1 MLISQTA
8 LTVFVTTKALFKSQA
23 FTPHALTP
31 PPCTASVPNYTHF
44 ASLMVHPVT
53 GKTISSYKW
62 LMNNP
67 ATAKFWQVAFGKD
80 FGRMAQGN
88 EKTCQKGR
96 KSMFVMNHAEIIK
109 AYAEKQN
116 FTYAKIVVGFWPQ
129 KEDPN
134 QIRITDGGNLIQYKG
149 NIST

>member
-96 KSMFVMNHAEIIK
+96 KSMRKSKISLTLKSLWVFGHKRKIPIRSELQTVATSSNIK
-109 AYAEKQN
+109 E
-116 FTYAKIVVGFWPQ
+116 TYRH
-129 KEDPN
+129 E
-134 QIRITDGGNLIQYKG
+134 
-149 NIST
+149 